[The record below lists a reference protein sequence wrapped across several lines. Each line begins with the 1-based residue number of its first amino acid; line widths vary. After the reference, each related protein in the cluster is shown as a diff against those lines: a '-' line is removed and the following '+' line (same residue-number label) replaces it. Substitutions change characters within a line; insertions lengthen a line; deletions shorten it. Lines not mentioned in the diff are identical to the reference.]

1 MFTPRGST
9 SGILPA
15 LNKPQGLP
23 THLHQPLLRQP
34 TQPVPTTY
42 NHEAA
47 VPDWMPALDLNLDTQ
62 PQHLD
67 QRYVLLANDEKS
79 EALSDTSVTNL
90 TTEEQEHLA
99 HHILRDLTDNL
110 KPLSGAEYLIVI
122 PAILFALGACATSK
136 DFGDKF
142 AEGLESLLTS
152 FKASSEATKTGVAWG
167 IAAANVCAQ
176 FSLSTNSVITVLT
189 RLLRSRQ
196 RSADAKL
203 DPALAG
209 ANETASKYDKP
220 LTKREIAY
228 LTAIPL
234 SAAATYKMGFD
245 TLTGKYGQAPGIGHG
260 VGALRYGSASLIN
273 FNFTYDQIYRW
284 RGDNDNLAVINLLK
298 TSKKRLN
305 NLADSASNPL
315 LFIQALNQNNLLKQL
330 NGKNP
335 NPVENNTSKKQI
347 EAMVDELFQST
358 PFVEAIGADGETPRC
373 TKSDVVQWVSMIL
386 GGLVSLT
393 NFKAGTRVPELF
405 GLPVAKDLVDFFS
418 NIAADWT
425 LGVAALGF
433 VFGIPSWFVNL
444 IINAR
449 SCMNFANGIAGVI
462 KDINT
467 NGTDALKKY
476 WSADGALVATL
487 FITSLGYGAGNG
499 GSGYKYPPLNMIPI
513 PIINLLLS
521 SVVFT
526 ALGNLSQQGAV
537 AKLRDKLD
545 DALLQRAINTENLED
560 FYQTLTSAEQNTLR
574 RLLVNNINLAFDSQ
588 IASYN
593 KLQDGAV
600 NGMFSE
606 ELRHNLESRYGT
618 DLTSI
623 VIQTPSPAPS
633 TSAASDLV
641 DIRVDPMTTIE
652 EKSRLTNIRIDSMA
666 PLKAQTPPLPPRPAT
681 SQNDTIRSRTPG
693 SAYTPLNGSPLMTAS
708 SPTMFHSGSP
718 SNPINIRRKH
728 NPATHHHSSILG
740 TETGLDGFSTN
751 LMAPTRS
758 PNTISPGGLHSQ
770 PHSPHTPRLYS
781 TTPAH
786 QTDNSTITTTNTYQS
801 PKYGSSQ

>member
-1 MFTPRGST
+1 MSTPRGST
-9 SGILPA
+9 SGILPS
-15 LNKPQGLP
+15 LSQSQSLY
-23 THLHQPLLRQP
+23 THLHQPLLQQP
-34 TQPVPTTY
+34 TAPVQTTHD
-42 NHEAA
+42 HEAA
-47 VPDWMPALDLNLDTQ
+47 IPDWMPPLDLNAQIQ
-62 PQHLD
+62 PLD
-67 QRYVLLANDEKS
+67 QRYVLLADDEKS

-90 TTEEQEHLA
+90 TAEEQEHLA

-142 AEGLESLLTS
+142 VEGLESLLTS
-152 FKASSEATKTGVAWG
+152 FKASPEATKTGVAWG

-196 RSADAKL
+196 RTADAKS
-203 DPALAG
+203 DQALAD

-220 LTKREIAY
+220 LTKREMAY
-228 LTAIPL
+228 LAAVPL

-245 TLTGKYGQAPGIGHG
+245 TLTGKYGQASGISHG

-284 RGDNDNLAVINLLK
+284 RGDNENLAVINLLK

-305 NLADSASNPL
+305 SLADSASNPL

-347 EAMVDELFQST
+347 EALVDELFQST

-373 TKSDVVQWVSMIL
+373 TKSDIVQWVSMIL

-405 GLPVAKDLVDFFS
+405 GLTVAKDLVDFFS
-418 NIAADWT
+418 NLAADWT

-449 SCMNFANGIAGVI
+449 SCTNFANGIAGII

-487 FITSLGYGAGNG
+487 FITSVGYGAGNG

-521 SVVFT
+521 SIVFT
-526 ALGNLSQQGAV
+526 ALGNLSQQGAI
-537 AKLRDKLD
+537 AKLRDKMD
-545 DALLQRAINTENLED
+545 DDLLQRAINTENLED
-560 FYQTLTSAEQNTLR
+560 FYQTLSSSEQNTLR

-606 ELRHNLESRYGT
+606 ELRNNLESRYGT

-623 VIQTPSPAPS
+623 VIHNPSPIPDTS
-633 TSAASDLV
+633 TTSDLV
-641 DIRVDPMTTIE
+641 AIRVDPMTTIA
-652 EKSRLTNIRIDSMA
+652 EKSALTSVRIDSMTL
-666 PLKAQTPPLPPRPAT
+666 PSTQTPPLPPRSAT
-681 SQNDTIRSRTPG
+681 SQIDTIHSRTPG
-693 SAYTPLNGSPLMTAS
+693 GAHNGSPLISAS

-728 NPATHHHSSILG
+728 HHPATHHHSSILG

-758 PNTISPGGLHSQ
+758 PNTISPGGSHSQ
-770 PHSPHTPRLYS
+770 PHSPYTPRLYS
-781 TTPAH
+781 TTPV
-786 QTDNSTITTTNTYQS
+786 QPSDSSTTTITNVHQS